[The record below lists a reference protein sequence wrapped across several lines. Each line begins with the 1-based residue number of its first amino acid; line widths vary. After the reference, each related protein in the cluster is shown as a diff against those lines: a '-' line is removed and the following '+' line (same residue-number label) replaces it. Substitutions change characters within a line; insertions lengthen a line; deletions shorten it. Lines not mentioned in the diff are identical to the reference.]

1 MPIIN
6 FINKTELDIPISSL
20 PGDLSVSG
28 RIYSSGERVA
38 TIEDMG
44 LNITVNG
51 RFGWPVPVF
60 IAPVNYTQIT
70 TTGSAPA
77 IGPVQTNAALW
88 IESFDYNP
96 TIIGGTDTTL
106 TGVSF
111 NNLFGVK
118 STFAMGTCNSLTGLN
133 LPQLSTVI
141 GNFSPST
148 LPALTGFSVPQLT
161 TVGGNFS
168 PNNMAEL
175 TGFSVPL
182 LTTVGG
188 NFQPNTM
195 NALTGFSVPQLTTVG
210 GTFNPSTMA
219 ALTGFS
225 VPQLTTV
232 GGAFNPNTM
241 NALTGFS
248 VPQLT
253 TVGGNF
259 SPSTMT
265 ALTGFSAPQLTT
277 VGGAFQPGGLTALTS
292 ISMPQLSTVGANLT
306 CTNMNNLVSL
316 NLPQLSRIG
325 ANINMPTT
333 SVPALSGFSLPSIT
347 GIVGAI
353 AITPTA
359 GRFSGLF
366 FGTGLR
372 NVGGNVTITNQRLIL
387 PSVENI
393 LIRLAAL
400 NGTAGTTV
408 YGAGRTV
415 NLSGGTSAGVAALG
429 SAASGARA
437 TLLART
443 VTVTMN
449 A

>member
-1 MPIIN
+1 MAINN
-6 FINKTELDIPISSL
+6 FINKVELEAPISSL
-20 PGDLSVSG
+20 PGDLRVSG

-51 RFGWPVPVF
+51 GFSCPVPVF

-77 IGPVQTNAALW
+77 IGPVETNAALW

-118 STFAMGTCNSLTGLN
+118 GGFSLATCNSLTGLN

-141 GNFSPST
+141 GNFSPSI
-148 LPALTGFSVPQLT
+148 LPALTGFSLPQLT
-161 TVGGNFS
+161 TVGGGFS
-168 PNNMAEL
+168 PNIMSAL
-175 TGFSVPL
+175 TSLSAPQ

-188 NFQPNTM
+188 SFGPGSM
-195 NALTGFSVPQLTTVG
+195 AALTGFSFPQLTTVGGAFNPTNMAALTGFSMPQLTTVG
-210 GTFNPSTMA
+210 GTFNPNTMA

-225 VPQLTTV
+225 FPQLTVV
-232 GGAFNPNTM
+232 GG
-241 NALTGFS
+241 L
-248 VPQLT
+248 
-253 TVGGNF
+253 
-259 SPSTMT
+259 
-265 ALTGFSAPQLTT
+265 
-277 VGGAFQPGGLTALTS
+277 FQPSNLSSLTS
-292 ISMPQLSTVGANLT
+292 ISMPQLLTVGTNLQPATMASLAN
-306 CTNMNNLVSL
+306 L
-316 NLPQLSRIG
+316 NLPQLARIG
-325 ANINMPTT
+325 GSIAMAGT
-333 SVPALSGFSLPSIT
+333 SVPALSGFTLPSIT
-347 GIVGAI
+347 GIASNI
-353 AITPTA
+353 TITPTA
-359 GRFSGLF
+359 GNFSGLF

-372 NVGGNVTITNQRLIL
+372 NAGGNVTITSQRLIL

-400 NGTAGTTV
+400 DGTAGTTV

-429 SAASGARA
+429 PAASGARA

-449 A
+449 P